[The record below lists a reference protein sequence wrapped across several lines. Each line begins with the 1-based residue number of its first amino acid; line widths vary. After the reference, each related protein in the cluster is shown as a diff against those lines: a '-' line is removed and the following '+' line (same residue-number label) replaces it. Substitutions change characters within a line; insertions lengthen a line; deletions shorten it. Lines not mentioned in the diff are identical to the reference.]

1 MTFREGL
8 KDLTVIGHAGN
19 FRVRVRIF
27 RSIRRCAECSEKY
40 TGGKTKNQAGKA
52 KIGEFAKKK
61 RKKRGFSSKWS
72 GFFSKNLLTFTCVVL
87 HYGKKS
93 RPGGEMADATDLKS
107 VGTSMRVRV
116 PPRAFF
122 REKTQEERG
131 TDTETKDGKRKKTQ
145 KNSLFLATYT
155 IKDKNLSLICND
167 APHHQKKSKLT
178 YKNNSKGT
186 KP

>member
-1 MTFREGL
+1 MTFRKGL
-8 KDLTVIGHAGN
+8 EDLTVIGHAGKLSGSGGGL
-19 FRVRVRIF
+19 FEK
-27 RSIRRCAECSEKY
+27 IRRGAGRSKKY
-40 TGGKTKNQAGKA
+40 TGGEAKNQAGKA
-52 KIGEFAKKK
+52 KNGKFAEKM

-72 GFFSKNLLTFTCVVL
+72 GFFSENLLTFTCAVL

-122 REKTQEERG
+122 RKKPGNRYRK
-131 TDTETKDGKRKKTQ
+131 KDGKRKKTQ

>member
-8 KDLTVIGHAGN
+8 EDLTVIGHIGKLSGSEGGCV
-19 FRVRVRIF
+19 FRRDPTVCRTFGEIY
-27 RSIRRCAECSEKY
+27 RRKGEKSSEK
-40 TGGKTKNQAGKA
+40 GEKRGIRGKNA
-52 KIGEFAKKK
+52 
-61 RKKRGFSSKWS
+61 KKRGFSSKWS
-72 GFFSKNLLTFTCVVL
+72 EFFSGNLLTFRCVVL

-122 REKTQEERG
+122 RKNTRHQRG
-131 TDTETKDGKRKKTQ
+131 NRYREKDGKRKKTQ

-167 APHHQKKSKLT
+167 APHHQK
-178 YKNNSKGT
+178 NQN
-186 KP
+186 